1 MLFRDLGPL
10 DMKRLV
16 DTKRCVDKKRRVE
29 MELELGAVHMSSLE
43 RITPTLSVRDL
54 RDPQRSGL
62 S

>member
-1 MLFRDLGPL
+1 MLFRDTGPL

-16 DTKRCVDKKRRVE
+16 DPKRFVE
-29 MELELGAVHMSSLE
+29 MELELGAVLMSSLE
-43 RITPTLSVRDL
+43 RITSTLSVRDL